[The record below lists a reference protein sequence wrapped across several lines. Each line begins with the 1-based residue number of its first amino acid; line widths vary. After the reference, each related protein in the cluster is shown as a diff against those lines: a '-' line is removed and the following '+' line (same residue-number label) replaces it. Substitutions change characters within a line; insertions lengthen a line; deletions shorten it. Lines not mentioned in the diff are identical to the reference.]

1 MDLRN
6 VIFAIAL
13 SFAVLFGWSAFFET
27 PRIEE
32 QKKLEESGNSLE
44 GVENKSSAP
53 SVNLDKNIAQ
63 NISREDAIKSVDR
76 VVFENEN
83 VKGSISLKGA
93 LIDDI
98 TFKKY
103 NEKINFDKKVSY
115 LNPSKTK
122 EGYYI
127 ETGWAASNI
136 DGISLPNKDSV
147 WNVKGNRKLSSIS
160 PVIIEW
166 NNNSGLIFRKKI
178 ELDDKFLFRITQ
190 EVQNKSTGIVELYP
204 YAQITRNQKPV
215 LEAGSMSGTLI
226 LHDGFIGVFDEDL
239 KEYDYDDIKDK
250 KKEHNAESGWLGITD
265 KYWITAL
272 VPDKNQKF
280 KGEFVYKS
288 ESFKANYILNKPVVI
303 QPSASKTS
311 AAKIFVA
318 AKEVKVID
326 SYAESEGINKFDL
339 TIDWGWLYF
348 LTKPLFFIINYL
360 FELTKNFGIAIILV
374 TAAVRLLF
382 FPLANYS
389 FRSMAKMK
397 ILQPELLRLKNLHKE
412 DKVKLQQEMMAL
424 YKREKV
430 NPLSGC
436 LPILIQIPFFFAIYK
451 MLLISLEM
459 RHQPFFG
466 WIKDLSAQDPTSIFN
481 IFGLIPWDP
490 PSFLIIGAWPI
501 MMGAT
506 MYLQQKLNPTPPD
519 PIQAKIFMFFPL
531 FLTIILAPFPSGLVV
546 YWTVNNILTIAQ
558 QWVIMKTTT
567 VKTK

>member
-1 MDLRN
+1 MKLL
-6 VIFAIAL
+6 V
-13 SFAVLFGWSAFFET
+13 
-27 PRIEE
+27 
-32 QKKLEESGNSLE
+32 QKK
-44 GVENKSSAP
+44 
-53 SVNLDKNIAQ
+53 
-63 NISREDAIKSVDR
+63 
-76 VVFENEN
+76 
-83 VKGSISLKGA
+83 
-93 LIDDI
+93 
-98 TFKKY
+98 
-103 NEKINFDKKVSY
+103 KVTY
-115 LNPSKTK
+115 LNPEKTK
-122 EGYYI
+122 EGYFI
-127 ETGWAASNI
+127 ETGWAANNI
-136 DGISLPNKDSV
+136 ESLTLPNKDTL
-147 WNVKGNRKLSSIS
+147 WKVKGNNKLSNNN

-166 NNNSGLIFRKKI
+166 SNNSGLVFRKKI
-178 ELDDKFLFRITQ
+178 ELDNKFLFKVTQ
-190 EVQNKSTGIVELYP
+190 EIQNKSENTVELYP
-204 YAQITRNQKPV
+204 YAQITRNQKPI

-239 KEYDYDDIKDK
+239 KEYDYDDIEDK

-272 VPDKNQKF
+272 VPDKNQSF

-288 ESFKANYILNKPVVI
+288 DSYKANYIINKPIVI
-303 QPSASKTS
+303 KPTSSKTS
-311 AAKIFVA
+311 KTKIFVA
-318 AKEVKVID
+318 AKEVKTID
-326 SYAESEGINKFDL
+326 GYAQSENINKFDL

-348 LTKPLFFIINYL
+348 LTKPLFFVINYL
-360 FELTKNFGIAIILV
+360 FELTKNFGIAIVLV
-374 TAAVRLLF
+374 TAAVRLMF

-397 ILQPELLRLKNLHKE
+397 ILQPELLRLKELHKE

-501 MMGAT
+501 MMGTT

-531 FLTIILAPFPSGLVV
+531 FLTIILAPFPAGLVV
-546 YWTVNNILTIAQ
+546 YWTINNVLTIAQ

>member
-13 SFAVLFGWSAFFET
+13 SFAVLFGWSVIFES
-27 PRIEE
+27 PQIQEE
-32 QKKLEESGNSLE
+32 IQDQDQKTQNLD
-44 GVENKSSAP
+44 AP
-53 SVNLDKNIAQ
+53 SVNIEKKDISI
-63 NISREDAIKSVDR
+63 ISRDDAIKSSKR
-76 VVFENEN
+76 ISFENNN
-83 VKGSISLKGA
+83 VIGSISLKGA

-98 TFKKY
+98 TFKKHS
-103 NEKINFDKKVSY
+103 ETIGSEKKVTY
-115 LNPSKTK
+115 LNPEKTK
-122 EGYYI
+122 EGYFI
-127 ETGWAASNI
+127 ETGWAANNI
-136 DGISLPNKDSV
+136 ESLTLPNKDTL
-147 WNVKGNRKLSSIS
+147 WKVKGNNKLSNNN

-166 NNNSGLIFRKKI
+166 SNNSGLVFRKKI
-178 ELDDKFLFRITQ
+178 ELDNKFLFKVTQ
-190 EVQNKSTGIVELYP
+190 EIQNKSENTVELYP
-204 YAQITRNQKPV
+204 YAQITRNQKPI

-239 KEYDYDDIKDK
+239 KEYDYDDIEDK

-272 VPDKNQKF
+272 VPDKNQSF

-288 ESFKANYILNKPVVI
+288 DSYKANYIINKPIVI
-303 QPSASKTS
+303 KPTSSKTS
-311 AAKIFVA
+311 KTKIFVA
-318 AKEVKVID
+318 AKEVKTID
-326 SYAESEGINKFDL
+326 GYAQSENINKFDL

-348 LTKPLFFIINYL
+348 LTKPLFFVINYL
-360 FELTKNFGIAIILV
+360 FELTKNFGIAIVLV
-374 TAAVRLLF
+374 TAAVRLMF

-397 ILQPELLRLKNLHKE
+397 ILQPELLRLKELHKE

-501 MMGAT
+501 MMGTT

-531 FLTIILAPFPSGLVV
+531 FLTIILAPFPAGLVV
-546 YWTVNNILTIAQ
+546 YWTINNVLTIAQ

>member
-13 SFAVLFGWSAFFET
+13 SFAVLFGWSVIFET
-27 PRIEE
+27 PEIEK
-32 QKKLEESGNSLE
+32 QKKLQQTESKDQ
-44 GVENKSSAP
+44 KSSTP
-53 SVNLDKNIAQ
+53 SVNVESKNAPSIL
-63 NISREDAIKSVDR
+63 REDAIKSTKR
-76 VVFENEN
+76 IKFENEN
-83 VKGSISLKGA
+83 VEGSISLKGG

-103 NEKINFDKKVSY
+103 NETLQADKKVTY
-115 LNPSKTK
+115 LNPSETN
-122 EGYYI
+122 EGYFI
-127 ETGWAASNI
+127 ETGWAASNVEKMA
-136 DGISLPNKDSV
+136 LPNTETV
-147 WNVKGNRKLSSIS
+147 WKTKGNNKLSEGNS
-160 PVIIEW
+160 VIIEW
-166 NNNSGLIFRKKI
+166 DNKSGLIFRKKI

-190 EVQNKSTGIVELYP
+190 EIQNKSGEKVELYP
-204 YAQITRNQKPV
+204 YAQITRNEKPDV
-215 LEAGSMSGTLI
+215 TDFYI
-226 LHDGFIGVFDEDL
+226 LHEGFIGVFDEEL
-239 KEYDYDDIKDK
+239 KEEGYKDIEDR
-250 KKEHNAESGWLGITD
+250 KKEYNAEDGWLGITD
-265 KYWITAL
+265 KYWLTAL
-272 VPDKNQKF
+272 VPEKNQPF
-280 KGEFVYKS
+280 KGEFVFKNG
-288 ESFKANYILNKPVVI
+288 FKANYIQNKPVVI
-303 QPSASKTS
+303 QPSASGNSKT
-311 AAKIFVA
+311 KIFVA
-318 AKEVKVID
+318 AKEVKIID
-326 SYAESEGINKFDL
+326 GYADSEGINKFDL
-339 TIDWGWLYF
+339 TIDWGWFYF
-348 LTKPLFFIINYL
+348 FTKPLFFIMNYL
-360 FELTKNFGIAIILV
+360 FELTKNFGIAIVLV

-382 FPLANYS
+382 FPLSNYS

-397 ILQPELLRLKNLHKE
+397 ILQPELLRLKELHKD

-451 MLLISLEM
+451 MLFISLEM

-519 PIQAKIFMFFPL
+519 PVQAKIFMFFPL

-546 YWTVNNILTIAQ
+546 YWTINNILTIAQ
-558 QWVIMKTTT
+558 QWVIMKSTT

>member
-13 SFAVLFGWSAFFET
+13 SFAVLFGWSVIFET
-27 PRIEE
+27 PKIEE
-32 QKKLEESGNSLE
+32 EKNLQRTENESTN
-44 GVENKSSAP
+44 NDKTSSVP
-53 SVNLDKNIAQ
+53 SVNVENLKPTS
-63 NISREDAIKSVDR
+63 ISREDAIKSTNR
-76 VVFENEN
+76 IKFENEN
-83 VKGSISLKGA
+83 IEGSISLEGA

-103 NEKINFDKKVSY
+103 NETLEGNKKVTY
-115 LNPSKTK
+115 LNPVGTNN
-122 EGYYI
+122 GYFV
-127 ETGWAASNI
+127 ETGWASSNI
-136 DGISLPNKDSV
+136 KKITLPNSETIWKI
-147 WNVKGNRKLSSIS
+147 KGNNKLSEGN
-160 PVIIEW
+160 PVIVEW
-166 NNNSGLIFRKKI
+166 DNSSGIIFRKKI
-178 ELDDKFLFRITQ
+178 QLDDKFLFKITQ
-190 EVQNKSTGIVELYP
+190 EVQNRSGETLELYP
-204 YAQITRNQKPV
+204 YAQITRSQNPDV
-215 LEAGSMSGTLI
+215 TDFYI
-226 LHDGFIGVFDEDL
+226 LHEGFIGVFDEEL
-239 KEYDYDDIKDK
+239 KEDSYDDVEDR
-250 KKEHNAESGWLGITD
+250 KKEYNADEGWLGITD
-265 KYWITAL
+265 KYWLTAL
-272 VPDKNQKF
+272 VPEKNQSF
-280 KGEFVYKS
+280 KGEFLFKKG
-288 ESFKANYILNKPVVI
+288 FKANYIQSKPVVV
-303 QPSASKTS
+303 QPASSKVSET
-311 AAKIFVA
+311 KVFIA

-326 SYAESEGINKFDL
+326 GYAESENIKKFDL
-339 TIDWGWLYF
+339 TIDWGWFYF
-348 LTKPLFFIINYL
+348 FTKPLFFIMNYL
-360 FELTKNFGIAIILV
+360 FELTKNFGIAIVLV

-397 ILQPELLRLKNLHKE
+397 ILQPELLRLKELHKE
-412 DKVKLQQEMMAL
+412 DKVKLQQEMMSL

-451 MLLISLEM
+451 MLFISLEM

-481 IFGLIPWDP
+481 FFGLIPWDP

-519 PIQAKIFMFFPL
+519 PVQAKIFMFFPL

-546 YWTVNNILTIAQ
+546 YWTINNILTIAQ
-558 QWVIMKTTT
+558 QWVIYRSTT

>member
-6 VIFAIAL
+6 VVFAIAL
-13 SFAVLFGWSAFFET
+13 SFAVLFGWSVIFET
-27 PRIEE
+27 PQIEE
-32 QKKLEESGNSLE
+32 QKKLEQTQGSEKTN
-44 GVENKSSAP
+44 NKNTDAP
-53 SVNLDKNIAQ
+53 SPNVNIEKEKVL
-63 NISREDAIKSVDR
+63 NISRDDAIKSVKR
-76 VVFENEN
+76 VNFENEN
-83 VKGSISLKGA
+83 VKGSISLKGF

-98 TFKKY
+98 LFKKY
-103 NEKINFDKKVSY
+103 NTEVNSDEKVKY
-115 LNPSKTK
+115 LNPSETND
-122 EGYYI
+122 GYFV
-127 ETGWAASNI
+127 ETGWAASNTT
-136 DGISLPNKDSV
+136 STPLPTKNSIWKV
-147 WNVKGNRKLSSIS
+147 VGNNKLSVGN
-160 PVIIEW
+160 PVTAEW
-166 NNNSGLIFRKKI
+166 NNKSGLTFRKKI
-178 ELDDKFLFRITQ
+178 ELDEKFLFKVTQ
-190 EVQNKSTGIVELYP
+190 EVQNNSSQRVELYP
-204 YAQITRNQKPV
+204 YAQITRNQDPDV
-215 LEAGSMSGTLI
+215 VDFYI
-226 LHDGFIGVFDEDL
+226 LHEGFIGVFDEDL
-239 KEYDYDDIKDK
+239 QEEGYDDIKEK
-250 KKEHNAESGWLGITD
+250 KKEYSAGEGWLGITD
-265 KYWITAL
+265 KYWLTAL
-272 VPDKNQKF
+272 VPEKNQPF
-280 KGEFVYKS
+280 KGEFTYKNG
-288 ESFKANYILNKPVVI
+288 FKANYIQNKPVVI
-303 QPSASKTS
+303 QPSGSGISESKVF
-311 AAKIFVA
+311 IA

-326 SYAESEGINKFDL
+326 GYAETEGINKFDL
-339 TIDWGWLYF
+339 TIDWGWFYF
-348 LTKPLFFIINYL
+348 FTKPLFFIMNYL
-360 FELTKNFGIAIILV
+360 FELTKNFGIAIVLV

-397 ILQPELLRLKNLHKE
+397 ILQPELLRLKELHKE

-451 MLLISLEM
+451 MLFISLEM

-481 IFGLIPWDP
+481 FFGLIPWDP

-546 YWTVNNILTIAQ
+546 YWTINNILTIAQ
-558 QWVIMKTTT
+558 QWVIYRSTT